1 MSFEKISWSIFQKS
15 LSISPKSASGEKR
28 IFLENFKTYSPYS
41 PMKRETPVYKGFER
55 GLPSRDTHQDSH
67 PDTHHQGESEVNS
80 YELRPHSSVVQVT
93 NWVTIR
99 VSIWVSIYFCKTL
112 YLSAFQRG
120 WVSMV
125 RVFLFPVLFFA
136 LEHKSSGDVVTGTE
150 PEVVEF

>member
-1 MSFEKISWSIFQKS
+1 MSFEKFSWSIFQNS
-15 LSISPKSASGEKR
+15 LSISPKSASGEKS

-41 PMKRETPVYKGFER
+41 PMKHETPICKGFAR

-112 YLSAFQRG
+112 CLSAFQRG

-125 RVFLFPVLFFA
+125 RVFSFPVLFFA
-136 LEHKSSGDVVTGTE
+136 FEHKSSGDVVTGIG